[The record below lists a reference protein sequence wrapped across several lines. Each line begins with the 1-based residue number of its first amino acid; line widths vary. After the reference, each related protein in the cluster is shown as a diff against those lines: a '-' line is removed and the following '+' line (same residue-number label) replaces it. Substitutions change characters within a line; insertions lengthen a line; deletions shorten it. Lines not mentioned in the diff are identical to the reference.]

1 MTKTS
6 TNAVLQAA
14 AKALAWELFIKAGY
28 CRTRAFVNVDKFER
42 ELLSAARQW
51 RAAHANLHVNL
62 KGQRRKYGRTESQ

>member
-1 MTKTS
+1 MTTAS

-14 AKALAWELFIKAGY
+14 AKALAWELFVKAGY
-28 CRTRAFVNVDKFER
+28 CRTRAFINVDKFER

-51 RAAHANLHVNL
+51 RAAHANLHVNP